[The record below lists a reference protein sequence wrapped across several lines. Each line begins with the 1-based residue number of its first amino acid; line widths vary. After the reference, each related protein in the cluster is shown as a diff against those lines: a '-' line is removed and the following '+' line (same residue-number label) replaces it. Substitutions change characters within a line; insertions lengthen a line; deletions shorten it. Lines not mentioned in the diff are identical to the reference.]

1 MKKPIVIGTDQD
13 LIQELASQEL
23 YANLLA
29 EIESQGDNGIS
40 FVNQRLQ
47 A

>member
-13 LIQELASQEL
+13 LIQELATQEL

-29 EIESQGDNGIS
+29 EIESVGVG
-40 FVNQRLQ
+40 FVNQRLM